1 MRDTM
6 RRLAATGTL
15 LLGLGLVGACAGESG
30 GAEQPAASAPASQA
44 AAAGFPVTITH
55 KLGTTTIESAPQR
68 IVALGEVDQD
78 TLLALGVQPVAM
90 AELTGIQD
98 DGLTPWTAPRISGD
112 KPALLKAGEAGFS
125 LEQIA
130 ALKPDLILAGGD
142 YYIDKEYAGLSQ
154 LAPTTAYE
162 TGPAEDSW
170 QVVARQVAK
179 AVGKAEEGEKLVADV
194 EAKIASVKTTYPEL
208 DGKKFALTSVFPSGN
223 IGVMKADTDISVKLF
238 GEFGLALPDE
248 IKALP
253 GEGFAAELSME
264 KVKVLDVDLLLSH
277 YNDDAAT
284 QKKIEANKL
293 FAGLDVVR
301 RGSYVP
307 LDLKAFWPLRT
318 PTPLAVPYVIDQV
331 VPKVAEAA
339 KAAGGA

>member
-15 LLGLGLVGACAGESG
+15 LLGLGLVSACAGDG
-30 GAEQPAASAPASQA
+30 GGGGQPAANAPAA
-44 AAAGFPVTITH
+44 PAAAGFPVTITH

-90 AELTGIQD
+90 AELTGIQS
-98 DGLTPWTAPRISGD
+98 DGLTPWTAPKLSGT
-112 KPALLKAGEAGFS
+112 KPTLLKAGEAGFP

-142 YYIDKEYAGLSQ
+142 YYIDKEYASLSQ

-170 QVVARQVAK
+170 QTVARQVAK
-179 AVGKAEEGEKLVADV
+179 AVGKAGEGEKLVTDV
-194 EAKIASVKTTYPEL
+194 EAKIDAVKTAHPEL
-208 DGKKFALTSVFPSGN
+208 TGKRFALTSVFPSGN
-223 IGVMKADTDISVKLF
+223 IGVLKSETDISVQLF
-238 GEFGLALPDE
+238 TQFGLVLPEE
-248 IKALP
+248 IKTLP
-253 GEGFAAELSME
+253 GDGFAAELSME
-264 KVKVLDVDLLLSH
+264 KIKVLDVDLLLSH

-318 PTPLAVPYVIDQV
+318 PTPLAVPYIIDQV
-331 VPKVAEAA
+331 VPQIAKAA
-339 KAAGGA
+339 KAVGAS

>member
-6 RRLAATGTL
+6 RRLAVTGTL
-15 LLGLGLVGACAGESG
+15 LLGLGLVGACAGEGG
-30 GAEQPAASAPASQA
+30 GAGQPAANAPAAQA
-44 AAAGFPVTITH
+44 GPGFPVTITH
-55 KLGTTTIESAPQR
+55 RLGTTTIESAPQR

-98 DGLTPWTAPRISGD
+98 DGLTPWSAPKISGTAPT
-112 KPALLKAGEAGFS
+112 LLKAGEAGFP

-142 YYIDKEYAGLSQ
+142 YYIDKEYANLSQ

-179 AVGKAEEGEKLVADV
+179 AVGKTDEGERLVADV
-194 EAKIASVKTTYPEL
+194 EAKIASVKTTHPEL

-223 IGVMKADTDISVKLF
+223 IGVMKSDTDISVKLL
-238 GEFGLALPDE
+238 GQFGLALPEE

-277 YNDDAAT
+277 YNDDDAT
-284 QKKIEANKL
+284 QRRIEAGKL

-331 VPKVAEAA
+331 VPQLAKAA
-339 KAAGGA
+339 KAADAS

>member
-30 GAEQPAASAPASQA
+30 GAEQAAANAPATQAAS
-44 AAAGFPVTITH
+44 GFPVTIKH

-90 AELTGIQD
+90 AELTGVQP
-98 DGLTPWTAPRISGD
+98 DGLAPWTAPKISGT
-112 KPALLKAGEAGFS
+112 KPTLLKAGEAGFS

-130 ALKPDLILAGGD
+130 SLKPDLILAGGD
-142 YYIDKEYAGLSQ
+142 YYIDKEYANLSQ

-162 TGPAEDSW
+162 TGPAQDSW

-179 AVGKAEEGEKLVADV
+179 AVGKADEGEKLVDDV
-194 EAKIASVKTTYPEL
+194 EAKIASVKTTHPEL

-223 IGVMKADTDISVKLF
+223 IGVMKSDTDISVQLF
-238 GEFGLALPDE
+238 GQFGLELPE
-248 IKALP
+248 EVKALP
-253 GEGFAAELSME
+253 GEGFATELSME
-264 KVKVLDVDLLLSH
+264 KVGVLDVDLLLSH

-284 QKKIEANKL
+284 QKKIEANQL
-293 FAGLDVVR
+293 FAGLDVVK

-318 PTPLAVPYVIDQV
+318 PTPLAIPYVIDQV
-331 VPKVAEAA
+331 VPQVAKAA

>member
-30 GAEQPAASAPASQA
+30 GAGQPAANAPAAQA
-44 AAAGFPVTITH
+44 APGFPVTITH

-68 IVALGEVDQD
+68 IVALGEADQD

-98 DGLTPWTAPRISGD
+98 DGLTPWSAPKLSGTAPT
-112 KPALLKAGEAGFS
+112 LLKAGEAGFS

-130 ALKPDLILAGGD
+130 ALEPDLILAGGD
-142 YYIDKEYAGLSQ
+142 YYIDKEYANLSR

-170 QVVARQVAK
+170 QTVARQVAK
-179 AVGKAEEGEKLVADV
+179 AVGRTDEGERLVADV
-194 EAKIASVKTTYPEL
+194 EAKIASVKTAHPEL
-208 DGKKFALTSVFPSGN
+208 AGKKFALTSVFPSGN
-223 IGVMKADTDISVKLF
+223 IGVMKSDTDISVKLL
-238 GEFGLALPDE
+238 GQFGLALPEE

-284 QKKIEANKL
+284 QRKIEAGKL

-331 VPKVAEAA
+331 VPQLAKAA
-339 KAAGGA
+339 KAADAA

>member
-6 RRLAATGTL
+6 RRLAVTGTL
-15 LLGLGLVGACAGESG
+15 LLGLGLVGACAAEGG
-30 GAEQPAASAPASQA
+30 GAGQPAANAPAAQA
-44 AAAGFPVTITH
+44 GPGFPVTITH
-55 KLGTTTIESAPQR
+55 RLGTTTIESAPQR

-98 DGLTPWTAPRISGD
+98 DGLTPWSAPKISGTAPT
-112 KPALLKAGEAGFS
+112 LLKAGEAGFP

-142 YYIDKEYAGLSQ
+142 YYIDKEYANLSQ

-179 AVGKAEEGEKLVADV
+179 AVGKTDEGERLVADV
-194 EAKIASVKTTYPEL
+194 EAKIASVKTTHPEL

-223 IGVMKADTDISVKLF
+223 IGVMKSDTDISVKLL
-238 GEFGLALPDE
+238 GQFGLALPEE

-277 YNDDAAT
+277 YNDDDAT
-284 QKKIEANKL
+284 QRRIEAGKL

-331 VPKVAEAA
+331 VPQLAKAA
-339 KAAGGA
+339 KAADAS

>member
-15 LLGLGLVGACAGESG
+15 LLGLGLVGACAGG
-30 GAEQPAASAPASQA
+30 GGEQPAASAPATQA
-44 AAAGFPVTITH
+44 ASGFPVTITH
-55 KLGTTTIESAPQR
+55 KLGTATIESAPRR

-78 TLLALGVQPVAM
+78 TLLALGVQPIAM
-90 AELTGIQD
+90 AELTGVQA
-98 DGLTPWTAPRISGD
+98 DGLAPWTAPRISGA
-112 KPALLKAGEAGFS
+112 KPTLLKAGESGFS

-142 YYIDKEYAGLSQ
+142 YYIDKEYANLSR

-170 QVVARQVAK
+170 QTVARQVAK
-179 AVGKAEEGEKLVADV
+179 AVGKADEGEKLVTDV
-194 EAKIASVKTTYPEL
+194 EARIDSVKITYPEL
-208 DGKKFALTSVFPSGN
+208 AGKKFALTSVFPSGN
-223 IGVMKADTDISVKLF
+223 IGVLKSDTDISVQLF
-238 GEFGLALPDE
+238 EQFGLVLPE
-248 IKALP
+248 AIRTLP
-253 GEGFAAELSME
+253 GDGFAAELSME

-284 QKKIEANKL
+284 QKRIEAGKL

-301 RGSYVP
+301 RGSYVA
-307 LDLKAFWPLRT
+307 LDLTAFWPLRT
-318 PTPLAVPYVIDQV
+318 PTPLAVPHVIDQI
-331 VPKVAEAA
+331 VPRVAEAA
-339 KAAGGA
+339 KAVGTS

>member
-30 GAEQPAASAPASQA
+30 GAEQPAANAPATQA
-44 AAAGFPVTITH
+44 ASGFPVTITH

-90 AELTGIQD
+90 AELTGVQA
-98 DGLTPWTAPRISGD
+98 DGLAPWTAPKISGT
-112 KPALLKAGEAGFS
+112 KPTLLKAGEAGFS

-142 YYIDKEYAGLSQ
+142 YYIDKEYANLSQ

-179 AVGKAEEGEKLVADV
+179 AVGKADEGEKLVADV
-194 EAKIASVKTTYPEL
+194 EAKIASVKTTHPEL

-223 IGVMKADTDISVKLF
+223 IGVMKSDTDISVQLF
-238 GEFGLALPDE
+238 GQFGLELPEE

-264 KVKVLDVDLLLSH
+264 KVGVLDVDLLLSH

-284 QKKIEANKL
+284 QKKIEANQL
-293 FAGLDVVR
+293 FAGLDVVK

-331 VPKVAEAA
+331 VPQVAKAA